1 MNTENYPEVSVIGAP
16 GYSDFNGWLLME
28 TLRADGVPMSVVGFE
43 WEGKR
48 DFELFQSQY
57 VELI

>member
-1 MNTENYPEVSVIGAP
+1 MNTENCPEVSVIGAP
-16 GYSDFNGWLLME
+16 GYDDFQGWLLME
-28 TLRADGVPMSVVGFE
+28 VLRMDGVPMSVVGFE

-48 DFELFQSQY
+48 EFELFQSQY

>member
-1 MNTENYPEVSVIGAP
+1 MNTENCPEVSVTGAP
-16 GYSDFNGWLLME
+16 GYSDFQGWLLME
-28 TLRADGVPMSVVGFE
+28 TLRVDGVPMSVVGFE

-48 DFELFQSQY
+48 DFELFQSRY